1 MKNSAIC
8 MTKRGANCILVD
20 KRKKNHPRPCR
31 KTHAERKTHTMISKK
46 MAGAISAQINREF
59 FSAFLYLAM
68 AHDAY
73 DKGFNGTGKWM
84 TLQFKEEQE
93 HAFKFA
99 KYLQDQGAKVE
110 LSAMPAPKLKWP
122 SILAMFE
129 DALEHEKKV
138 TGWINDLNTLA
149 ISEKDYA
156 TQSMLRWFI
165 DEQVEEE
172 ASCMEVINALEMS
185 AKSPSAT
192 YMVDRQ
198 IGMREED

>member
-1 MKNSAIC
+1 
-8 MTKRGANCILVD
+8 
-20 KRKKNHPRPCR
+20 
-31 KTHAERKTHTMISKK
+31 
-46 MAGAISAQINREF
+46 
-59 FSAFLYLAM
+59 M

-99 KYLQDQGAKVE
+99 KYLHQGAKVE

-172 ASCMEVINALEMS
+172 ASCGGYQRSGDERQESQRDLHG
-185 AKSPSAT
+185 
-192 YMVDRQ
+192 DRQ